1 MNFFVYIIIA
11 GIIQSYILVFFL
23 LLSKRGNKKAN
34 RILGILILFFSTT
47 MNHFVF
53 YALGVY
59 NNYPHLLLIFEPLI
73 FTYGPLFLF
82 YERTLT
88 SKNYSFSKTRFLHF
102 IPLLVCFA
110 FYTPFYLR
118 STELKSLFLSN
129 YQLLIDIARNVEIVH
144 IIQMFIYLLIIN
156 FDLKKYHNRILKSYS
171 SLEKINLNW
180 LRLMVF
186 LFMAVYAVVVVVLIF
201 ELLGFREFAN
211 IYGTKIIGVLIAL
224 CVYYIGY
231 RGLFQPEIFIAFEN
245 DESEKKPLDITYTG
259 NLEVEINEPIDEE
272 KIKKLL
278 DFMQEKKPY
287 LKEDLTLPDLASQ
300 MGVSRNQLSSL
311 INDGIG
317 ENFFMFINKYR
328 VEEVKLQLVNPVNKN
343 YTIMAIAYDAG
354 FRSKSSF
361 NNIFKKFTNKTP
373 TEYRSS
379 LTYEDVEALVE
390 E

>member
-23 LLSKRGNKKAN
+23 LFSKRGNKKAN
-34 RILGILILFFSTT
+34 RILGILILAFSTT

-53 YALGVY
+53 YALDVY
-59 NNYPHLLLIFEPLI
+59 NNLPHLILIFDPLI

-88 SKNYSFSKTRFLHF
+88 SKNYIFSKAKLFHF
-102 IPLLVCFA
+102 IPFVACIA
-110 FYTPFYLR
+110 FYSPFYLR
-118 STELKSLFLSN
+118 STQLKSLFLGN
-129 YQLLIDIARNVEIVH
+129 FQILIDIARNVEIAHLVQ
-144 IIQMFIYLLIIN
+144 IFIYLFIIN
-156 FDLKKYHNRILKSYS
+156 SDLKKYHNQILKSFS

-186 LFMAVYAVVVVVLIF
+186 LFMAVYFVVVIF
-201 ELLGFREFAN
+201 LALELLGYRDFAN
-211 IYGTKIIGVLIAL
+211 FYGTKIIGALIAL
-224 CVYYIGY
+224 CVYKIGY
-231 RGLFQPEIFIAFEN
+231 HGLFQPEIFVSFDN
-245 DESEKKPLDITYTG
+245 DELEEKSSNISHTQNLD
-259 NLEVEINEPIDEE
+259 VELNDHIDEE
-272 KIKKLL
+272 KIQKLL
-278 DFMQEKKPY
+278 DFMDKKKPY
-287 LKEDLTLPDLASQ
+287 LKDDLTLPDLANQ

-328 VEEVKLQLVNPVNKN
+328 VEEVKLQLVNPANKN

-354 FRSKSSF
+354 FKSKSSF
-361 NNIFKKFTNKTP
+361 NNIFKKFTNQTP
-373 TEYRSS
+373 TEYRNS
-379 LTYEDVEALVE
+379 LTYQEVETLAE